1 MGKTKTSKKRNHF
14 SGTEMP
20 TVKIKTGV
28 KLSHHDPD
36 KNLKDQDFIA
46 KALFQ
51 CLIDGD
57 TKGFKE
63 ILQAHLEAINISE
76 LAEKAGVGRRTIY
89 EALSP
94 KGNPSLNT
102 LTKILHL
109 TIKAAS

>member
-1 MGKTKTSKKRNHF
+1 MAKTKTSKKRNRF
-14 SGTEMP
+14 SGAKMP
-20 TVKIKTGV
+20 TVRIKAGV
-28 KLSHHDPD
+28 KVSHHDPD
-36 KNLKDQDFIA
+36 KNLKNQDFIA

-63 ILQAHLEAINISE
+63 ILQAHLEAINISD
-76 LAEKAGVGRRTIY
+76 LADKAGIGRRTIY

-109 TIKAAS
+109 TMKTAS